1 MVSIS
6 GLGKFHMPCSTAKK
20 RAASHVKDEPS
31 KHLINEVLI
40 NVSCCYDK
48 ISELYSVEHI

>member
-31 KHLINEVLI
+31 KHLIN
-40 NVSCCYDK
+40 VSCCYHK
-48 ISELYSVEHI
+48 ISELYSVEDI